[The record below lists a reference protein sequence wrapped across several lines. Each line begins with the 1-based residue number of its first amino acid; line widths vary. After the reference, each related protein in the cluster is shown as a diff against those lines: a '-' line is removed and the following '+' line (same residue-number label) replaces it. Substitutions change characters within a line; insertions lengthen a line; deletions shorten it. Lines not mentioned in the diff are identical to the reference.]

1 MPPRQAAVLGVS
13 LVVAAALVRL
23 AVASNEFWLDEI
35 WSLFIAL
42 DRDTVG
48 RILAARNDNNHLLN
62 TLYLRA
68 IGLTDTWIVYRLLAV
83 ACGTATVALVL
94 ACEPAARRLEALA
107 AATLM
112 AFSYPLVLYSAEARG
127 YGPAV
132 FCAVASFY
140 AVERYWT
147 TAGRGALPAFWI
159 AVAVGLLSHATYL
172 QAYLALLAWSL
183 IRAVQVHGVSGRALG
198 RLAALHALALV
209 MVAAFYQFFL
219 RGMVLGGGQP
229 YRTLEVV
236 RETAAY
242 ATGMPYAFGTAA
254 LLLITAVAVAGTVL
268 LRRRDSPRWSFFVLV
283 LAVVPAALLI
293 LTQPPILYFR
303 YFLVPVAF
311 FCLLAGDVLGWLAE
325 RGSAARI
332 AAAGML
338 GLYVMAQAPALYGL
352 ATTGRG
358 GCVAAVQF
366 MAARTAGDEIV
377 VGSDEEFRSQLM
389 LWYFARFLPPGKQ
402 LRYLAQPQWPAAGPE
417 WLVLHD
423 LTPGVERP
431 TGYQDGRGNRFDRMA
446 AFECGGARRWYWTLY
461 RRAG

>member
-1 MPPRQAAVLGVS
+1 
-13 LVVAAALVRL
+13 
-23 AVASNEFWLDEI
+23 
-35 WSLFIAL
+35 
-42 DRDTVG
+42 
-48 RILAARNDNNHLLN
+48 
-62 TLYLRA
+62 
-68 IGLTDTWIVYRLLAV
+68 
-83 ACGTATVALVL
+83 
-94 ACEPAARRLEALA
+94 
-107 AATLM
+107 
-112 AFSYPLVLYSAEARG
+112 
-127 YGPAV
+127 
-132 FCAVASFY
+132 
-140 AVERYWT
+140 
-147 TAGRGALPAFWI
+147 
-159 AVAVGLLSHATYL
+159 
-172 QAYLALLAWSL
+172 
-183 IRAVQVHGVSGRALG
+183 
-198 RLAALHALALV
+198 

-254 LLLITAVAVAGTVL
+254 LMLITAVAVAGTVL
-268 LRRRDSPRWSFFVLV
+268 LWRQGSARWSFFVLV

-358 GCVAAVQF
+358 GCIAAVRY
-366 MAARTAGDEIV
+366 MAAGTAGDEIV

-389 LWYFARFLPPGKQ
+389 LWYFARFLPPGKR
-402 LRYLAQPQWPAAGPE
+402 LRYLAQPQWPATGPE

-431 TGYQDGRGNRFDRMA
+431 AGYQDGRGHRFGRMA
-446 AFECGGARRWYWTLY
+446 AFECGGAKRWYWTVY